1 MRKPKALILCI
12 IDDDFG
18 LDTRK
23 ELLQDNGYE
32 VLTAQSRQKG
42 MGLFVAHPIDAVVL
56 DKRMNGDRVARQ
68 MKRIKPEIPIL
79 MVSACRLSTKE
90 LSYVDAFLCKG
101 ESWSALV
108 STVDRL
114 LNSRFPFLFVGWRIG
129 NISRARLNSPGV
141 VNQDTDPPGFPTL
154 SGAIPGYSTGPCCA
168 HTIASVSPSLRKSP
182 WFSPSFWACSLNSEA
197 VAGVDRAGSPLAQL
211 GFPRFRAM
219 RRRERS

>member
-56 DKRMNGDRVARQ
+56 DKRMNGDRVARL

-114 LNSRFPFLFVGWRIG
+114 LNSRFPFFGSLVGGLENSAEPGLTVPVSFRGKEAGSTKIRIHPDFPLFQEPFRDIAPVLV
-129 NISRARLNSPGV
+129 AL
-141 VNQDTDPPGFPTL
+141 TL
-154 SGAIPGYSTGPCCA
+154 LPQF
-168 HTIASVSPSLRKSP
+168 SPSLRKSP
-182 WFSPSFWACSLNSEA
+182 WSAQVSGPA
-197 VAGVDRAGSPLAQL
+197 VRTQKQ
-211 GFPRFRAM
+211 
-219 RRRERS
+219 